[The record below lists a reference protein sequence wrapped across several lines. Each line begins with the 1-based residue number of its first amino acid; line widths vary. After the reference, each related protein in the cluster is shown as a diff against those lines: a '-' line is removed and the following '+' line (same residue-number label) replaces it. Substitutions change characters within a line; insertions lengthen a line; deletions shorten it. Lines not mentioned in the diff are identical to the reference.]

1 MKKLLFLLIPAM
13 GLAQQQNNQ
22 GVCINCT
29 DPSEAMDVNGKIK
42 SRDIP
47 LVSTAEYVIVTNADG
62 VHKKV
67 LLSSLVQNTGTC
79 PNFHRNESSG
89 YYIKFSSPSSIP
101 NPTSPLTIQGKN
113 FTAAGAS
120 ISNNTYFYSWSN
132 TTGQPINI
140 NNMTVNFSG
149 LVCTYTN

>member
-13 GLAQQQNNQ
+13 GLSQVGIQ
-22 GVCINCT
+22 T
-29 DPSEAMDVNGKIK
+29 TTPTETLDVNGTFRT
-42 SRDIP
+42 RDIP
-47 LVSTAEYVIVTNADG
+47 LVNTAEYVIVTNADG

-67 LLSSLVQNTGTC
+67 LLSSLVQNSGTC

-101 NPTSPLTIQGKN
+101 NPTSPLNIQGKN
-113 FTAAGAS
+113 FTPAGAS

-132 TTGQPINI
+132 TTGQAINI